1 MSFEGLNIL
10 MRRAKQAICEKDCLS
25 ILDRASS
32 GTLSLVD
39 GAEPYAVPLNFVRC
53 GKHIIFHSAKEGRK
67 IEAVRKNPYACF
79 SVIDSD
85 LVRPEKFATDFRSV
99 IVEGK
104 IDFVSSADEKKMYL
118 RELCK
123 KYSPC
128 VSSLAVEK
136 EIELSISSVLILRLS
151 IESISGKVG
160 IYIMEKE
167 NGTG

>member
-1 MSFEGLNIL
+1 
-10 MRRAKQAICEKDCLS
+10 MRRAKQAICEKDCLC

-39 GAEPYAVPLNFVRC
+39 GAVPYAVPLNFVRC
-53 GKHIIFHSAKEGRK
+53 GKHIVFHSAKEGRK
-67 IEAVRKNPYACF
+67 IEAAEKNPYACF

-104 IDFVSSADEKKMYL
+104 IDFVSSEEEKRKYL

-123 KYSPC
+123 KYCPN
-128 VSSLAVEK
+128 VPSSAVEK
-136 EIELSISSVLILRLS
+136 EIGLSISSVLIFRLS

-160 IYIMEKE
+160 IYILEKE
-167 NGTG
+167 NGT